1 MTEESLSPSPQAAPG
16 EPGAAPSFKRIAIVG
31 TAPSS
36 RPSSPFPEPGC
47 PYDPKDWNVRCIGM
61 DPQKVTPGWHVWY
74 EIHDLMWL
82 MDKYNN
88 PDYSPQNEIHV
99 RWLAQ
104 VAAKGAEVRLS
115 HPSPLIP
122 NAKTIARD
130 RIVQEWPGPFARE
143 FRNSSI
149 ALMIAE
155 AILEGAEEIGLW
167 GVDMALNA
175 EYAYQRSGVFYFLDQ
190 AWKRGI
196 KILLPPQ
203 SDLFFGT
210 SEYPECTQT
219 PEYRKHVARRKEIM
233 MRLSQAQQMKTQAQ
247 LQEAH
252 SMGALE
258 NEDWNIRTFVSKM

>member
-1 MTEESLSPSPQAAPG
+1 
-16 EPGAAPSFKRIAIVG
+16 
-31 TAPSS
+31 
-36 RPSSPFPEPGC
+36 
-47 PYDPKDWNVRCIGM
+47 M
-61 DPQKVTPGWHVWY
+61 DPNKVTPGWHVWY

-88 PDYSPQNEIHV
+88 PDWNPQNDQHV
-99 RWLAQ
+99 RWLAHI
-104 VAAKGAEVRLS
+104 AGKGAEVRLS
-115 HPSPLIP
+115 RPSGLIP
-122 NAKTIARD
+122 NARIIAREK
-130 RIVQEWPGPFARE
+130 IEETFPGPFARE

-196 KILLPPQ
+196 KIHLPPQ

-210 SEYPECTQT
+210 SEYPECTET
-219 PEYRKHVARRKEIM
+219 PEYRKHMARRKEIVTK
-233 MRLSQAQQMKTQAQ
+233 LSQAQQMKIQAQ

-252 SMGALE
+252 CMGALE
-258 NEDWNIRTFVSKM
+258 TEDWNIRTFVSKM